1 MTVYY
6 EWDVEEV
13 QDYIDESGDE
23 QTEII
28 EHWFQMSYEDC
39 IKHISRRPAPSG
51 NRYDIVLVRDDD
63 DGRSWAYMEGGK
75 LPEYA
80 ENAFGEDCGKIPKK
94 YHAEVARY
102 KA

>member
-28 EHWFQMSYEDC
+28 EHWFQMSYEDSMYAHERPSSSSRT
-39 IKHISRRPAPSG
+39 KTIS
-51 NRYDIVLVRDDD
+51 
-63 DGRSWAYMEGGK
+63 
-75 LPEYA
+75 
-80 ENAFGEDCGKIPKK
+80 
-94 YHAEVARY
+94 
-102 KA
+102 